1 MQMKY
6 DKNNYVNGHTQA
18 LLKIVLTCGNLLNY
32 CIACHTIV
40 IQMYDKRQQH
50 YINIKSLVRQ
60 MSYILSYKQEV
71 KKTMNE
77 KITFRLNSAYA
88 DKINQMKNKS
98 EFLNNLIENYY
109 SSEKKS
115 NDDIIVKLT
124 EKISELENNI
134 VKNNLE
140 FEKKFKAYEKNLFQI
155 DKEIVNMLMQTSY
168 STQDNTTIKNNEKS
182 FDNLENF
189 LKIDIF

>member
-1 MQMKY
+1 
-6 DKNNYVNGHTQA
+6 
-18 LLKIVLTCGNLLNY
+18 
-32 CIACHTIV
+32 
-40 IQMYDKRQQH
+40 
-50 YINIKSLVRQ
+50 

-115 NDDIIVKLT
+115 SDDIIAKLT
-124 EKISELENNI
+124 EKISEFENNI
-134 VKNNLE
+134 VKNNSE
-140 FEKKFKAYEKNLFQI
+140 FEKKFKAYEKNLLQI
-155 DKEIVNMLMQTSY
+155 DKEIVNMLMQISY
-168 STQDNTTIKNNEKS
+168 STKDDTTIKTNEKS

>member
-1 MQMKY
+1 
-6 DKNNYVNGHTQA
+6 
-18 LLKIVLTCGNLLNY
+18 
-32 CIACHTIV
+32 
-40 IQMYDKRQQH
+40 
-50 YINIKSLVRQ
+50 

-109 SSEKKS
+109 NSEKKS
-115 NDDIIVKLT
+115 NEDITIKLT
-124 EKISELENNI
+124 EKINELENNI

-140 FEKKFKAYEKNLFQI
+140 FDKKFNTYNKNNLQI
-155 DKEIVNMLMQTSY
+155 YKEIINMLMQIAYASK
-168 STQDNTTIKNNEKS
+168 DDTTIKNCEAA
-182 FDNLENF
+182 FDNLINL
-189 LKIDIF
+189 LKN

>member
-1 MQMKY
+1 
-6 DKNNYVNGHTQA
+6 
-18 LLKIVLTCGNLLNY
+18 
-32 CIACHTIV
+32 
-40 IQMYDKRQQH
+40 
-50 YINIKSLVRQ
+50 
-60 MSYILSYKQEV
+60 
-71 KKTMNE
+71 MNE

-115 NDDIIVKLT
+115 SDDIIAKLT
-124 EKISELENNI
+124 EKISEFENNI
-134 VKNNLE
+134 VKNNSE
-140 FEKKFKAYEKNLFQI
+140 FEKKFKAYEKNLLQI
-155 DKEIVNMLMQTSY
+155 DKEIVNMLMQISY
-168 STQDNTTIKNNEKS
+168 STKDDTTIKTNEKS